1 MPFSGIAPGS
11 KLERDIDKCVA
22 AIRTDDPGMEKGQA
36 IAICRSRL
44 EKQMGE
50 ENTKDTLSETTSAE
64 TESDVDVAL
73 TDKAGHLVR
82 RVRDDDEHEKRGDE
96 AEEIE
101 SFINPGATSFAE
113 LDQIEAAREAANQIR
128 IRAGQFNGLIDNI
141 MMDPDV
147 EDKGAAMTTVADEF
161 GVLAGEAMERK
172 EKWQPL
178 TDIVANAIAPLVDKQ
193 GPAMKTEGGIKF
205 PREDFAFTP
214 SGNVSTWKLRLAEG
228 KPGNITR
235 SQLGAAAAAFSPGGF
250 RGQKVQIPSGDV
262 AAVKGKIRAAYRKI
276 GVKDEDI
283 PPSVRKEL
291 EVKEGFTVFKQK
303 DGSYR
308 WLATYSNKFRDVD
321 NPPEIISEA
330 SHMRFT
336 KMVNDGDFPYP
347 EVKVWHIDGSR
358 WGQADFV
365 AYDDRGFSIASGTV
379 DKGREWIAESLMA
392 FEGDLLT
399 SHGMPP
405 ASIVRDPDDHSII
418 IRHQTTEI
426 SPLPAS
432 AAANKFTG
440 FNILGDEVKEMALS
454 DKDEAKLT
462 ALNINPERLDADT
475 ESKAKDTEELEF
487 KGNDPPDTSKETGQD
502 DYVSRAEITDFVK
515 SVSDTQTQLVQVVA
529 ALAESVKSLQA
540 NKLTVDKETLEATP
554 AASLTELHKS
564 IIGSP
569 ETKVDGRSSLA
580 KSGPEEAPMDGTGSR
595 YGGGI
600 TAIIGQRNQ
609 EIERGGV
616 Q

>member
-128 IRAGQFNGLIDNI
+128 RRAGQFNGLIDNI

-487 KGNDPPDTSKETGQD
+487 KGNDPPDTSKETGEG

>member
-64 TESDVDVAL
+64 TESDVDVTL

-128 IRAGQFNGLIDNI
+128 RRTGQFNGLIDNI

-214 SGNVSTWKLRLAEG
+214 SDNVSTWKLRLAEG

-262 AAVKGKIRAAYRKI
+262 AAVKEKIRAAYRKI

-440 FNILGDEVKEMALS
+440 FNILDEVKEMALS
-454 DKDEAKLT
+454 EKDEAKLT
-462 ALNINPERLDADT
+462 ALNIDPERLDADT
-475 ESKAKDTEELEF
+475 ESKAKDTADLQF
-487 KGNDPPDTSKETGQD
+487 KENDPPDTPKETGQD

-595 YGGGI
+595 FGGGI

>member
-1 MPFSGIAPGS
+1 MPFSGITPGS

-44 EKQMGE
+44 EKQMSE
-50 ENTKDTLSETTSAE
+50 QDKKDTLAETPSAE
-64 TESDVDVAL
+64 IESDVDVTL
-73 TDKAGHLVR
+73 TDKAAHLDR

-96 AEEIE
+96 DEGTER
-101 SFINPGATSFAE
+101 FINPGATSFAE
-113 LDQIEAAREAANQIR
+113 LDQIDAATAAANQIR
-128 IRAGQFNGLIDNI
+128 KRTGQFNGLIDNI

-147 EDKGAAMTTVADEF
+147 DDKAAAIAGLADEF
-161 GVLAGEAMERK
+161 GVMAGEAMERK
-172 EKWQPL
+172 EKRQPL
-178 TDIVANAIAPLVDKQ
+178 TDMVANAIEPLINKQ
-193 GPAMKTEGGIKF
+193 GPPMKTEGGIKF

-214 SGNVSTWKLRLAEG
+214 SDNVSTWKLRLAEG

-262 AAVKGKIRAAYRKI
+262 AAVKEKIRAAYRKI
-276 GVKDEDI
+276 GVKNEDI

-330 SHMRFT
+330 SHLRFT

-379 DKGREWIAESLMA
+379 DKGREWIAEDLMN
-392 FEGDLLT
+392 FDGDLLT

-405 ASIVRDPDDHSII
+405 SSIARDPNDPSII

-454 DKDEAKLT
+454 EKDEAKLT
-462 ALNINPERLDADT
+462 ALNIDPERLDADT
-475 ESKAKDTEELEF
+475 ESKAKDTADLQF
-487 KGNDPPDTSKETGQD
+487 KGNDPPDTPNETDQG

-529 ALAESVKSLQA
+529 ALAESVKSLQD
-540 NKLTVDKETLEATP
+540 NKLAVDKETLEATP

-595 YGGGI
+595 FGGGI
-600 TAIIGQRNQ
+600 AKVISQHNQ

>member
-64 TESDVDVAL
+64 TESSVDVTL

-82 RVRDDDEHEKRGDE
+82 RVRDDDEHEKRGDGF
-96 AEEIE
+96 EETE
-101 SFINPGATSFAE
+101 GFVNLGATSFAE

-128 IRAGQFNGLIDNI
+128 RRAGQFNGLIDNI

-487 KGNDPPDTSKETGQD
+487 KENDPPDTPKETGQD
-502 DYVSRAEITDFVK
+502 DYVARDEMIDLVK
-515 SVSDTQTQLVQVVA
+515 SVGETQKQIVELIGNLVDRVQT
-529 ALAESVKSLQA
+529 LET
-540 NKLTVDKETLEATP
+540 NKLAIDKETLEHTP
-554 AASLTELHKS
+554 AASLTDIHKS
-564 IIGSP
+564 VIGSP

-580 KSGPEEAPMDGTGSR
+580 KSGP
-595 YGGGI
+595 
-600 TAIIGQRNQ
+600 
-609 EIERGGV
+609 
-616 Q
+616 

>member
-82 RVRDDDEHEKRGDE
+82 RVRDDDEHEKRGDGF
-96 AEEIE
+96 EETE
-101 SFINPGATSFAE
+101 GFVNLGATSFAE

-128 IRAGQFNGLIDNI
+128 RRTGQFNGLIDNI

-147 EDKGAAMTTVADEF
+147 EDKAAAMTTVADEF
-161 GVLAGEAMERK
+161 GVIAGEAMERK

-475 ESKAKDTEELEF
+475 ESKAKDTADLQF
-487 KGNDPPDTSKETGQD
+487 KENDPPDTSKETGEGE
-502 DYVSRAEITDFVK
+502 YVARDEMIDLVK
-515 SVSDTQTQLVQVVA
+515 SVGETQKQIVELIGNLVDRVQT
-529 ALAESVKSLQA
+529 LET
-540 NKLTVDKETLEATP
+540 NKLAIDKETLEHTP
-554 AASLTELHKS
+554 AASLTDIHKS
-564 IIGSP
+564 VIGSP

-580 KSGPEEAPMDGTGSR
+580 KSGPQEAPMDGTGSR
-595 YGGGI
+595 FGGGI